1 MTISLVEANMTGL
14 QHSVIN
20 RIVVR
25 MLLMDSDIEHINLCC
40 SQAHYE
46 ALNIKDPR
54 ISYTPLKVLKPG
66 KFRIIK
72 FILESWQT
80 FNIIRKC
87 NDDLVYFLS
96 CFPNVHYFLTKFHR
110 LVPDKKI
117 MITVHG
123 EAEGLVMPGKWKI
136 WSYPFW
142 ITRTFKLE
150 VPDNIYR
157 LVLGKSIY
165 ENLRELGY
173 AKNVF
178 HIEHPY
184 EDFRDSND
192 ILPAKGKNIFAYVGN
207 CLEKKGGAVFVEAA
221 RQVQDAQFWVVGA
234 YDLQLK
240 YPQNLNVLSKGK
252 MLSYSEFN
260 SSLEKITYACY
271 PYSSDS
277 YRFTA
282 SGAVFDAIKY
292 LKPIIYIKNDY
303 FDGIFQGLDVG
314 YRCNDKAEFIAV
326 IQKLNAHDYADE
338 YKRYVANLKHIQ
350 KKFEVNT
357 VAGNLFSIINKIHYA

>member
-1 MTISLVEANMTGL
+1 MTGL

-20 RIVVR
+20 RIILR
-25 MLLMDSDIEHINLCC
+25 MLLMDSNIEHINLYC
-40 SQAHYE
+40 SSSHYE
-46 ALNIKDPR
+46 ALNTNDSR
-54 ISYTPLKVLKPG
+54 VSFTPLKVLRPG
-66 KFRIIK
+66 KLRVIK

-80 FNIIRKC
+80 FKAIRKC
-87 NDDLVYFLS
+87 NDDVIYLLS
-96 CFPNVHYFLTKFHR
+96 CFPNVHYFLTKFSW
-110 LVPDKKI
+110 LFPAKKVL
-117 MITVHG
+117 ITVHG

-142 ITRTFKLE
+142 ITKTFKLK

-165 ENLRELGY
+165 ENLKKLGY

-184 EDFRDSND
+184 EDFRDSNN
-192 ILPAKGKNIFAYVGN
+192 ILPAKGRNIFAYVGN

-221 RQVQDAQFWVVGA
+221 EQVSNADFWVVGA
-234 YDLQLK
+234 YDLQSQ
-240 YPQNLNVLSKGK
+240 YPQNLTVLSKGK

-260 SSLEKITYACY
+260 RSLEKITYACY
-271 PYSSDS
+271 PYNPDS

-282 SGAVFDAIKY
+282 SGAIFDAIKH

-314 YRCNDKAEFIAV
+314 YRCNDKTEFIAV
-326 IQKLNAHDYADE
+326 IQKLNAYDYTDE

-350 KKFEVNT
+350 KKFEINT
-357 VAGNLFSIINKIHYA
+357 IAGSLFSIINRIH